1 MAGKEKTKEQIQAE
15 AAAKKVAEKS
25 DADKKAE
32 AERQAKEA
40 AAQKE
45 KDAITEATGG
55 YNTITAAK
63 GNVDTVIAALSDTSS
78 VEDVKSA
85 QTAVADNLKTAKE
98 GLKVVKA
105 AGRKA
110 KDSDAL
116 KQAVTESEGLVGQI
130 ETAGKGLKDRLA
142 TAKTA
147 AAAAEKEKREQEKKD
162 AAAKKEQDKLD
173 RQAERDAKKEPEQN
187 GVRKPSVGTLCRA
200 AWDLF
205 DAVTMEMGQTAPISY
220 VLPVALAKNLNEAN
234 VKAEYARWKKYHG
247 ISGRVAVPVPAN
259 IAAAAAN
266 VSIPAPAAAEGAGSP
281 APQDGNQSAE

>member
-1 MAGKEKTKEQIQAE
+1 MAGKEKTPEQIKAE
-15 AAAKKVAEKS
+15 AAAKKA
-25 DADKKAE
+25 ADKTEQQKKDE
-32 AERQAKEA
+32 AERVKKEA

-45 KDAITEATGG
+45 KDAIAEATGG
-55 YNTITAAK
+55 YNTITSAK
-63 GNVDTVIAALSDTSS
+63 ANVDTVIGALTETST

-85 QTAVADNLKTAKE
+85 QTAVADNLKTAKD

-116 KQAVTESEGLVGQI
+116 KQAVTESEGLVSQI
-130 ETAGKGLKDRLA
+130 EQTGKDLKSKLDA
-142 TAKTA
+142 AKTA
-147 AAAAEKEKREQEKKD
+147 QAELDKKAREDKKAKEKADREAEVERKRQER
-162 AAAKKEQDKLD
+162 E
-173 RQAERDAKKEPEQN
+173 AKKEPEQN
-187 GVRKPSVGTLCRA
+187 GIRKPSVGTLCRA

-205 DAVTMEMGQTAPISY
+205 DAVTGEMGQTAPISY
-220 VLPVALAKNLNEAN
+220 VLPVALAKGLNEAN

-266 VSIPAPAAAEGAGSP
+266 VAIPA
-281 APQDGNQSAE
+281 APEAQDGNQSAE

>member
-1 MAGKEKTKEQIQAE
+1 MAGKEKTPEQIKAE
-15 AAAKKVAEKS
+15 AAAKKA
-25 DADKKAE
+25 ADKTEQQKKDE
-32 AERQAKEA
+32 AERLKKEA

-45 KDAITEATGG
+45 KDAIAEATGG
-55 YNTITAAK
+55 YNTITSAK
-63 GNVDTVIAALSDTSS
+63 ANVDTVIGALTETST

-110 KDSDAL
+110 KESNAL
-116 KQAVTESEGLVGQI
+116 KQAVTESEGLVSHI
-130 ETAGKGLKDRLA
+130 EQAGKDLKSKLDA
-142 TAKTA
+142 AKTA
-147 AAAAEKEKREQEKKD
+147 QAELDKKAREDKKAKEKADREAE
-162 AAAKKEQDKLD
+162 
-173 RQAERDAKKEPEQN
+173 AERKRQEREAKKEPEQN
-187 GVRKPSVGTLCRA
+187 GIRKPSVGTLCRA

-205 DAVTMEMGQTAPISY
+205 DAVTGEMGQTAPISY
-220 VLPVALAKNLNEAN
+220 VLPVALAKGLNEAN

-266 VSIPAPAAAEGAGSP
+266 VAIPA
-281 APQDGNQSAE
+281 APEAQDGNQSAE